1 MYKRI
6 LIAVDGSPLSNRG
19 LEKGLELA
27 AGLGAEVDILNVC
40 EPWAVGMY
48 DAMGW
53 SAGYENTPQYLEDR
67 RKQAMEIL
75 EPAAAAAAAAGVKA
89 NVMHVVDRYAA
100 DGIIETAEK
109 QGCDLIVMASHGR
122 RGIGRLLI
130 GSQTNEVLTRGTI
143 PVLVIR

>member
-100 DGIIETAEK
+100 DGIIDTIAS
-109 QGCDLIVMASHGR
+109 QNSDLVVLASHGR
-122 RGIGRLLI
+122 RGIRRALL
-130 GSQTNEVLTRGTI
+130 GSQTAEVLAHSPV
-143 PVLVIR
+143 PVLVVR

>member
-100 DGIIETAEK
+100 DGIIDAIASRNS
-109 QGCDLIVMASHGR
+109 DLVVLASHGR
-122 RGIGRLLI
+122 RGIRRALL
-130 GSQTNEVLTRGTI
+130 GSQTAEVLARATV

>member
-6 LIAVDGSPLSNRG
+6 LIATDGSPLSSRG

-27 AGLGAEVDILNVC
+27 AGLGAEVDILTVC

-53 SAGYENTPQYLEDR
+53 SAGYESSPEYVEDR
-67 RKQAMEIL
+67 RKQAMKVL
-75 EPAAAAAAAAGVKA
+75 DPALVAASAAGVKA
-89 NVMHVVDRYAA
+89 NGLHVLDRYAA
-100 DGIIETAEK
+100 DAIIETLEA
-109 QGCDLIVMASHGR
+109 QGSDLVVMSSHGR
-122 RGIGRLLI
+122 RGLTRALL
-130 GSQTNEVLTRGTI
+130 GSQTAEVLARAKV

>member
-1 MYKRI
+1 
-6 LIAVDGSPLSNRG
+6 
-19 LEKGLELA
+19 
-27 AGLGAEVDILNVC
+27 
-40 EPWAVGMY
+40 
-48 DAMGW
+48 W

-100 DGIIETAEK
+100 DGIIDTIAS
-109 QGCDLIVMASHGR
+109 QNSDLVVLASHGR
-122 RGIGRLLI
+122 RGIRRALL
-130 GSQTNEVLTRGTI
+130 GSQTAEVLARATV

>member
-6 LIAVDGSPLSNRG
+6 LIATDGSPLATRG

-27 AGLGAEVDILNVC
+27 SGLGAEVDILTVC

-53 SAGYENTPQYLEDR
+53 SAGYENTPEYLEDR
-67 RKQAMEIL
+67 RKQAMKIL
-75 EPAAAAAAAAGVKA
+75 DPAVATAAAAGITA
-89 NVMHVVDRYAA
+89 NGLHVIDRYAA
-100 DGIIETAEK
+100 DAIIETLEARRS
-109 QGCDLIVMASHGR
+109 DLVVMTSHGR
-122 RGIGRLLI
+122 RGLTRALL
-130 GSQTNEVLTRGTI
+130 GSQTAEVLARAQV

>member
-6 LIAVDGSPLSNRG
+6 LIATDGSPLSSRG

-27 AGLGAEVDILNVC
+27 AGLGAEVDILTVC

-53 SAGYENTPQYLEDR
+53 SAGYENSPEYVEDR
-67 RKQAMEIL
+67 RKQAMKVL
-75 EPAAAAAAAAGVKA
+75 DPALAAASAAGVKA
-89 NVMHVVDRYAA
+89 NALHVLDRYAA
-100 DGIIETAEK
+100 DAIMETLDA
-109 QGCDLIVMASHGR
+109 QGSDLVVMASHGR
-122 RGIGRLLI
+122 RGLTRALL
-130 GSQTNEVLTRGTI
+130 GSQTAEVLARAKV

>member
-6 LIAVDGSPLSNRG
+6 LIATDGSELASRG

-27 AGLGAEVDILNVC
+27 AGLGAEVDILTVC

-53 SAGYENTPQYLEDR
+53 SAGYENSPEYVEDR
-67 RKQAMEIL
+67 RKQAMKVL
-75 EPAAAAAAAAGVKA
+75 DPALAAASAAGVKA
-89 NVMHVVDRYAA
+89 NALHVLDRYAA
-100 DGIIETAEK
+100 DAIMETLDA
-109 QGCDLIVMASHGR
+109 QGSDLVVMASHGR
-122 RGIGRLLI
+122 RGLTRALL
-130 GSQTNEVLTRGTI
+130 GSQTAEVLARAKV

>member
-100 DGIIETAEK
+100 DGIIDAIAS
-109 QGCDLIVMASHGR
+109 QNSDLVVLASHGR
-122 RGIGRLLI
+122 RGIRRALL
-130 GSQTNEVLTRGTI
+130 GSQTAEVLAHSPV
-143 PVLVIR
+143 PVLVVH

>member
-6 LIAVDGSPLSNRG
+6 LIATDGSELAGKG
-19 LEKGLELA
+19 LAKGLELA
-27 AGLGAEVDILNVC
+27 AQLGAHVDIVTVS

-100 DGIIETAEK
+100 DGIIDTIAS
-109 QGCDLIVMASHGR
+109 QNSDLVVLASHGR
-122 RGIGRLLI
+122 RGIRRALL
-130 GSQTNEVLTRGTI
+130 GSQTAEVLARATV